1 MTRFNAMTLTGVLA
15 LGLMTAVAQAVP
27 LTNSA
32 AGLRAAADDTGL
44 IENVDACNR
53 VCRKGPVPEWGG
65 AVRYHRHV
73 GKACR
78 PVKCTP

>member
-1 MTRFNAMTLTGVLA
+1 MTRFSAMTLTGALV

-53 VCRKGPVPEWGG
+53 VCRKGAVPEWGG
-65 AVRYHRHV
+65 AVRFHRHV

-78 PVKCTP
+78 PVNCTP